1 MGMLALMCLSP
12 CDQSAKEKGASELQ
26 RQSPSSTGFT
36 WDTWAAS
43 KKHKALLE
51 TGARRISKS

>member
-12 CDQSAKEKGASELQ
+12 CDQSAKEKGAGEVQ

-43 KKHKALLE
+43 KKRKAL
-51 TGARRISKS
+51 TWNWC